1 MVVIQKKRMQI
12 IVMCLLISIV
22 SFAMQIAKEDR
33 KTQDNTDINNT
44 IQTTATPVS
53 GKTIIVDA
61 GHGTP
66 DEGAE
71 SSNRNNRS

>member
-1 MVVIQKKRMQI
+1 MVIIHKKRIQI
-12 IVMCLLISIV
+12 IVMCLLISII
-22 SFAMQIAKEDR
+22 SFAMQIAKDTD
-33 KTQDNTDINNT
+33 KTQDNTNTNNT

-66 DEGAE
+66 DEGD
-71 SSNRNNRS
+71 

>member
-1 MVVIQKKRMQI
+1 MVIIHKKRIQI
-12 IVMCLLISIV
+12 IVMCLLISII
-22 SFAMQIAKEDR
+22 SFAMQIAKDTN
-33 KTQDNTDINNT
+33 KTQDNTNTNNT

-66 DEGAE
+66 DE
-71 SSNRNNRS
+71 RCRK

>member
-1 MVVIQKKRMQI
+1 MVIIHKKRMQI
-12 IVMCLLISIV
+12 IVMCLLISII
-22 SFAMQIAKEDR
+22 SFAMQIAKDTN
-33 KTQDNTDINNT
+33 KTQDNTNTNNT

-66 DEGAE
+66 DE
-71 SSNRNNRS
+71 RRRK